1 MASFEGHLDAAGLRF
16 ALVVARFNHLI
27 TEKLLEG
34 AKDALLRHGASPEA
48 IDVAWVPGSMELGPA
63 AARLV
68 RSGRYDAVICLGAVL
83 RGATSHFEH
92 VAREASRAIGQLA
105 LTSDIP
111 VIFGVLT
118 ADTLEQA
125 MERAGSKAGN
135 RGYDAAVA
143 AIEMANLYR
152 RLASVREAPAG
163 SP

>member
-1 MASFEGHLDAAGLRF
+1 MAVFEGHLNAAGLRV

-34 AKDALLRHGASPEA
+34 AQDALRRHGASPEE
-48 IDVAWVPGSMELGPA
+48 IDVVWVPGSMELGPA

-68 RSGRYDAVICLGAVL
+68 RSGRYDAVVCLGAVL
-83 RGATSHFEH
+83 RGATPHFEH
-92 VAREASRAIGQLA
+92 VARETSRAIGQLA
-105 LTSDIP
+105 LTSDVP
-111 VIFGVLT
+111 VLFGVLT

-125 MERAGSKAGN
+125 MERAGGKAGN

-152 RLASVREAPAG
+152 RLPPAKAAPVS